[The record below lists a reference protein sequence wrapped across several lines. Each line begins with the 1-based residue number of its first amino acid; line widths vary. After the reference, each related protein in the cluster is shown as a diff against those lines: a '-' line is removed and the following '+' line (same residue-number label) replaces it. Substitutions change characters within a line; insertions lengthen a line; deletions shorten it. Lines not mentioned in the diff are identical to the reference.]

1 MHILKLLLCVLNF
14 CFQDIA
20 TVDILERAQSV
31 DPTGQRTIGVLTKTD
46 LIGPGAED
54 EVIEVVNNRR
64 KPLALGYT
72 MLKNRSQQD
81 IKDGVTTAK
90 ARLVQTFYIGLPSI
104 KLLNQ
109 RRTELDFIAYFNLLL
124 IFLCIIERMSCL
136 TSLVIRCTVT
146 ATPTCTV
153 SSNCRRS

>member
-1 MHILKLLLCVLNF
+1 MLTIHYPLPYLLYL
-14 CFQDIA
+14 QDIA

-90 ARLVQTFYIGLPSI
+90 ARFF
-104 KLLNQ
+104 
-109 RRTELDFIAYFNLLL
+109 FIDGFTLMNITTLSVE
-124 IFLCIIERMSCL
+124 I
-136 TSLVIRCTVT
+136 
-146 ATPTCTV
+146 
-153 SSNCRRS
+153 